1 MEENDIKPKSAGTPE
16 SATPETEI
24 QAGPEGTKSWLEK
37 ADGNYFMA
45 FSMYIDSRDLPMWLR
60 MAVKILVFGLTL
72 ALVAIMLSWPFWFT
86 RV

>member
-24 QAGPEGTKSWLEK
+24 QAAPEGPKSWLER

>member
-1 MEENDIKPKSAGTPE
+1 MEENDINRNTDANPQ

-24 QAGPEGTKSWLEK
+24 QAAPEGPKSWLER

-45 FSMYIDSRDLPMWLR
+45 FSMYIDSRDLPLWLR

-72 ALVAIMLSWPFWFT
+72 ALVAIMLTWPFWFT
-86 RV
+86 KV

>member
-24 QAGPEGTKSWLEK
+24 QAGPEGPKSWLER
-37 ADGNYFMA
+37 AGGNYFMA
-45 FSMYIDSRDLPMWLR
+45 LSMYIDSRDLPMWLR

>member
-1 MEENDIKPKSAGTPE
+1 MEENDIKPEPD
-16 SATPETEI
+16 
-24 QAGPEGTKSWLEK
+24 GPKPWLEK

-45 FSMYIDSRDLPMWLR
+45 FWMYIDSRALPLWLR
-60 MAVKILVFGLTL
+60 MAVKILVFDLTL

>member
-24 QAGPEGTKSWLEK
+24 QAEPEGPKSWLEK

-60 MAVKILVFGLTL
+60 MAVKVLVFGLTL
-72 ALVAIMLSWPFWFT
+72 ALVAILLSWPFWFT

>member
-24 QAGPEGTKSWLEK
+24 QAGPGGPKSWLER

-60 MAVKILVFGLTL
+60 MAVKALVFGLTL

>member
-1 MEENDIKPKSAGTPE
+1 
-16 SATPETEI
+16 
-24 QAGPEGTKSWLEK
+24 
-37 ADGNYFMA
+37 MA
-45 FSMYIDSRDLPMWLR
+45 FWMYIDSRALPLWLR

>member
-1 MEENDIKPKSAGTPE
+1 MEENDINRNTDANPQ

-24 QAGPEGTKSWLEK
+24 QAAPEGPKSWLER

-72 ALVAIMLSWPFWFT
+72 ALVAIMLTWPFWFT
-86 RV
+86 KV